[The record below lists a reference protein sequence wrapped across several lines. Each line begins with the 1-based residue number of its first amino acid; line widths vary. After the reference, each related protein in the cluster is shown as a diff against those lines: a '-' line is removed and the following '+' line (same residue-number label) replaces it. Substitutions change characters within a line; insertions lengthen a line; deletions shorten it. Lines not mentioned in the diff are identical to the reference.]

1 MNSSSFH
8 IVVIVGLIFVAIGLS
23 AYTVNEREL
32 AIKLQVGEVIE
43 SEIAPG
49 LHFKIPIY
57 HTVRKFPRRILKI
70 DDAPQRVFTLERT
83 AMTVD
88 YFVKW
93 RIVAGSLREFYT
105 STGGSQVVAMDRLRE
120 IVKNSIVTEFG
131 KRTIQEAISVERTE
145 LMRDM
150 LANAA
155 ETAKGLGI
163 EVVDFRVKQVEFIAE
178 VRNSVY
184 NQMREER
191 ALVAAE
197 TRAEGREAAELIRS
211 TADKDRTVLLA
222 NAYRDG
228 QIIRGDGDA
237 RAADIYAKAYTK
249 DAEFYAFYRSID
261 AYKKSALVLIIE
273 GMLPFMSPRKYREL
287 VAEISRLGDNQ
298 LRTIGLI
305 VMIVGLLTLFLV
317 RA

>member
-1 MNSSSFH
+1 MSNPKFP
-8 IVVIVGLIFVAIGLS
+8 IVVVIGLIVVGIGLS
-23 AYTVNEREL
+23 AFTVGEREL
-32 AIKLQVGEVIE
+32 AIKLQVGKVVEANYE
-43 SEIAPG
+43 AG
-49 LHFKIPIY
+49 LHFKIPLIQ
-57 HTVRKFPRRILKI
+57 TVRKFPSQILKI

-93 RIVAGSLREFYT
+93 RIVDEVPFYT
-105 STGGSQVVAMDRLRE
+105 STGGLQEVAMDRLRE
-120 IVKNSIVTEFG
+120 IIKNSIVTEFG
-131 KRTIQEAISVERTE
+131 KRTIQEAISVERGE

-150 LANAA
+150 LANAD

-163 EVVDFRVKQVEFIAE
+163 ELVDFRVKQVEFIDE

-197 TRAEGREAAELIRS
+197 TRAEGREAAELITS
-211 TADKDRTVLLA
+211 TADKDRTILLA

-228 QIIRGDGDA
+228 QIIRGQGDA
-237 RAADIYAKAYTK
+237 RAAEIYASAYTK

-261 AYKKSALVLIIE
+261 AYRKSMGKSGDLLVLDPNNE
-273 GMLPFMSPRKYREL
+273 FFRYLNS
-287 VAEISRLGDNQ
+287 SSGDQ
-298 LRTIGLI
+298 
-305 VMIVGLLTLFLV
+305 
-317 RA
+317 